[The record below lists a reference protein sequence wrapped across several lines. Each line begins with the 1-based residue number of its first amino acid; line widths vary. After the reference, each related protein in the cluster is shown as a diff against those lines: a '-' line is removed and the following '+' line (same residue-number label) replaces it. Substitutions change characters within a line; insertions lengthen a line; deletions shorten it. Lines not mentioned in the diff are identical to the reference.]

1 MGQQTWKKNKKE
13 KKMKEIW
20 IKCEACGFTK
30 KLTQYTEH
38 LVDADC
44 PVCGEYAW
52 VEKTEEFYED
62 D

>member
-1 MGQQTWKKNKKE
+1 
-13 KKMKEIW
+13 MKEIW